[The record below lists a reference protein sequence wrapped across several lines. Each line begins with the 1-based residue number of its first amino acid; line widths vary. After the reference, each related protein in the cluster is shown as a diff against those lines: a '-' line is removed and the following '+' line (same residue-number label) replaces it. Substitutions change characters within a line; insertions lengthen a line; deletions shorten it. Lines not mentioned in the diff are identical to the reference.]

1 MALPSAISFGMTVE
15 QYWDGDPW
23 LYAAFRESQRQ
34 RDERGEW
41 ERWQMGLYVYNSI
54 SSLVPALN
62 PFVKK
67 AKPEPYPEEPY
78 GITSSRTPEETAAHE
93 EKAAHEKMALWLM
106 GHGPA

>member
-15 QYWDGDPW
+15 QYWDSDPW
-23 LYAAFRESQRQ
+23 LYAAFKESQRQ
-34 RDERGEW
+34 RDEQGEW

-54 SSLVPALN
+54 ASLVPALN

-67 AKPEPYPEEPY
+67 ADPVPYPDEPY
-78 GITSSRTPEETAAHE
+78 GIASSRTPEEASAHE
-93 EKAAHEKMALWLM
+93 EKSAHEKMALWLM